1 MTARRSTTLL
11 VAPIVALF
19 ALAGCATTAA
29 GTPDGSE
36 HEADSP
42 AADSPA
48 SDTGCLVDRT
58 WQLDVEDMA
67 AQLLTQMQSTGMPV
81 VAVSGFGTHE
91 LQLAEEGLATNAV
104 DVTFELTI
112 APADAPTSIT
122 QLRQFGS
129 AYGDWAWVAASDRVE
144 FSNWETDVAIEMT
157 IEVGGVVTTLPTT
170 ALPQTDSSGSD
181 MSVTCA
187 GERLE
192 TRPEGSPYVQR
203 WNAGT

>member
-1 MTARRSTTLL
+1 MTARRSTILL
-11 VAPIVALF
+11 VAPILALF
-19 ALAGCATTAA
+19 AVTGCATTAPGA
-29 GTPDGSE
+29 SEGSE
-36 HEADSP
+36 PGADT
-42 AADSPA
+42 PA
-48 SDTGCLVDRT
+48 SDTGCLIDKT
-58 WQLDVEDMA
+58 WQLDVDDMA
-67 AQLLTQMQSTGMPV
+67 AQLLTQMQGTGMPV

-104 DVTFELTI
+104 DVTFELTV

-144 FSNWETDVAIEMT
+144 FSNWETDVQLEMT
-157 IEVGGVVTTLPTT
+157 IEIEGVVTTLPATD
-170 ALPQTDSSGSD
+170 LPLTDSSGSD

-192 TRPEGSPYVQR
+192 TRPEGSPFVQR
-203 WNAGT
+203 WNAGD

>member
-1 MTARRSTTLL
+1 
-11 VAPIVALF
+11 F
-19 ALAGCATTAA
+19 ALAGCATTVPGASE
-29 GTPDGSE
+29 GSE
-36 HEADSP
+36 PGADAP
-42 AADSPA
+42 ASDSPA
-48 SDTGCLVDRT
+48 SDTGCLIDKT

-67 AQLLTQMQSTGMPV
+67 AQLLTQMQNTGMPV
-81 VAVSGFGTHE
+81 VAVSGFGTQE
-91 LQLAEEGLATNAV
+91 LQLAEEGLATNSV
-104 DVTFELTI
+104 DVTFELTV

-144 FSNWETDVAIEMT
+144 FSNWETDVKLEMT
-157 IEVGGVVTTLPTT
+157 IEIGGVVTTLPTT
-170 ALPQTDSSGSD
+170 DLPLTDSSGSD

-192 TRPEGSPYVQR
+192 TRPEGSPFVQR